1 MSRSDLEILM
11 TTLEVDVVRL
21 TECLVSPGWRLSFP
35 ASDLPAIHYNL
46 AGTGQ
51 MVVGA
56 APAIPLAPHTL
67 VIAPPRLPV
76 RIDVTIDQGMPSAL
90 RVVEARS
97 QSGDPP
103 GTVQTFVAGDNEP
116 MVMLICGYFRASY
129 GMSIDLFAKLPSP
142 IVERFET
149 ADDLEHKLKS
159 ALVEI
164 SAQQVGMRAMTTALL
179 KQVLVTLLR
188 RSLSSTDLWL
198 ERFAMLSDPQIAR
211 AFVDMVAR
219 PGAPHSVLTLSE
231 TAGLSRS
238 AFMARFAGAFASSP
252 MVVLRQLRMRR
263 AANMLAANILSIE
276 QIAHAV
282 GYTSRSSFFRAFRQI
297 YGHDPSDYRAA
308 ARRSPDKWLGKR
320 EQFRRDLHRPYPI
333 PDLVHVG
340 SDARQI
346 VDPRVHGGK
355 EPRP

>member
-1 MSRSDLEILM
+1 
-11 TTLEVDVVRL
+11 
-21 TECLVSPGWRLSFP
+21 
-35 ASDLPAIHYNL
+35 
-46 AGTGQ
+46 
-51 MVVGA
+51 
-56 APAIPLAPHTL
+56 
-67 VIAPPRLPV
+67 
-76 RIDVTIDQGMPSAL
+76 
-90 RVVEARS
+90 
-97 QSGDPP
+97 
-103 GTVQTFVAGDNEP
+103 
-116 MVMLICGYFRASY
+116 LICGYFRASY

-159 ALVEI
+159 ALAEI

-198 ERFAMLSDPQIAR
+198 ERFSMLSDQQIAR

-238 AFMARFAGAFASSP
+238 AFMARFAAAFGSSP

-276 QIAHAV
+276 QVAHAV

-297 YGHDPSDYRAA
+297 YGHDPSDHRAA
-308 ARRSPDKWLGKR
+308 PRRPPD
-320 EQFRRDLHRPYPI
+320 
-333 PDLVHVG
+333 
-340 SDARQI
+340 
-346 VDPRVHGGK
+346 
-355 EPRP
+355 